1 MLDAGFR
8 LAERLLRFPRP
19 VVAAC
24 TGHAVAMGTFL
35 LLSCDY
41 RIGADGPFR
50 LTANE
55 VAIGLT
61 LPRSPI
67 EILRAR
73 LTPSAF
79 QRAVVLAEVFSPE
92 EGLAAGWL
100 DAVVPAEE
108 LPAHAREVTE
118 RLAALDARAHA
129 ATKLRARA
137 DLLTR
142 LRTAIEEDDAE
153 MAALLS

>member
-1 MLDAGFR
+1 
-8 LAERLLRFPRP
+8 
-19 VVAAC
+19 
-24 TGHAVAMGTFL
+24 MGAFL
-35 LLSCDY
+35 LLSCDH
-41 RIGADGPFR
+41 RVGAEGPFR

-79 QRAVVLAEVFSPE
+79 QRAAVLAEVFSPTDAV
-92 EGLAAGWL
+92 AAGFL
-100 DAVVPAEE
+100 DAVVPAGE
-108 LPAHAREVTE
+108 LAATARELVA
-118 RLAALDARAHA
+118 RLAGLDARAHA

-137 DLLTR
+137 EMLGR

-153 MAALLS
+153 MAALLGSG